1 MRVGGCRACTVQ
13 RARYL
18 RRRGLRHVGFSTTRA
33 ATGGCVRVGV
43 AVVLMSVRS
52 FLPTQPV
59 NDPPERVPKDHT
71 FGRPWV
77 THRAPGTPTCL
88 ISRES
93 PVPTQALECNRRL

>member
-59 NDPPERVPKDHT
+59 NDPPERVPKDDAEVVCEI
-71 FGRPWV
+71 G
-77 THRAPGTPTCL
+77 GG
-88 ISRES
+88 
-93 PVPTQALECNRRL
+93 ECGGVSVHPA